1 MRLLLIAL
9 LSFALSISAFADDV
23 PRLDGQL
30 TDRSNAHVLAGGA
43 SAIESALNDL
53 LIKDDVQLF
62 VLFVETTGSRNV
74 TDFATEVATQ
84 NSLGGN
90 DALLVV
96 ALTDRSDA
104 LWLSDYLSRITN
116 DEGQTVL
123 TQQLEPRLRSG
134 DYTGAIVAAIGG
146 ISAASRAGAV
156 TAAPSVVPTGQ
167 PAGGLDLGWL
177 NGVVLVVVAGAVIFT
192 IFTVVR
198 RRRTE
203 TLTEHARDTKR
214 AEEANALLIRAD
226 ESLRDAQ
233 QEMGYAEAQFTAED
247 VAPYREAVAAAS
259 AELKAAFTARQQLDD
274 AVPEDPA
281 TRRALVEQIVTRAT
295 NALSLL
301 EEQRKRVEEM
311 RELEKRA
318 PELLVQLKEQIAT
331 ASARLP
337 DAERTVD
344 GFARYAAQSWSS
356 VRTNVADARDLLS
369 RATAHVAAGDAASQ
383 KEDAASAAKAVRE
396 AQQDLSEAVGLIDAI
411 AAVATAIAEAQR
423 TAREHLAAA
432 SADVDKA
439 TATLAQGAT
448 PERAQRLAS
457 ARAALASAES
467 ALSSPTP
474 DYLAAVQLATEAGT
488 GAGAVLAEVK
498 QEEEKREREMRVTAA
513 QLQVA
518 RDAYR
523 RAEDFIAPRRRTI
536 GSTARTRLAE
546 AERHLANAQQLA
558 DASDHA
564 AALREAQQAQ
574 RLADEALSLA
584 RGDVDEAESRG
595 PWTASPRG
603 GPIFIPFPFP
613 IGGGGH
619 GGGGGF
625 RPPIAIPRPGG
636 RSIGGRW

>member
-9 LSFALSISAFADDV
+9 LSFAMATSAFGDDI
-23 PRLDGQL
+23 PRLGGQL
-30 TDRSNAHVLAGGA
+30 TDRSNAQVLTSGT
-43 SAIESALNDL
+43 SAIQTALNDL

-104 LWLSDYLSRITN
+104 VWLSDYLSRITN
-116 DEGQTVL
+116 DEAETVL

-134 DYTGAIVAAIGG
+134 DYAGAVIAAIGG
-146 ISAASRAGAV
+146 IGAASRAGAAS
-156 TAAPSVVPTGQ
+156 AAPTTRPSPSV
-167 PAGGLDLGWL
+167 DLGWL
-177 NGVVLVVVAGAVIFT
+177 NGVVLVVVAGAVVFT

-203 TLTEHARDTKR
+203 AMTEHARDAKR

-233 QEMGYAEAQFTAED
+233 QEMGYAEAQFTPDD
-247 VAPYREAVAAAS
+247 VAPYRDAVAAA
-259 AELKAAFTARQQLDD
+259 ATELKAAFTARQQLDD
-274 AVPEDPA
+274 AVPEDPG
-281 TRRALVEQIVTRAT
+281 TRRALVEEIVTRAT
-295 NALSLL
+295 KALSLL
-301 EEQRKRVEEM
+301 EEQRKRVDEM

-318 PELLVQLKEQIAT
+318 PELLVELKRQIAG
-331 ASARLP
+331 AAARLP

-344 GFARYAAQSWSS
+344 GFGRYAAQSWSS
-356 VRTNVADARDLLS
+356 VKTNVADARDLLA
-369 RATAHVAAGDAASQ
+369 RATAHVADGDAATQ
-383 KEDAASAAKAVRE
+383 TGDAAGAAKAVRE
-396 AQQDLSEAVGLIDAI
+396 AQQDQSEAVRLTDAI
-411 AAVATAIAEAQR
+411 ATVAATIAEAQR

-432 SADVDKA
+432 SADIDKA
-439 TATLAQGAT
+439 SATLAHGSTA
-448 PERAQRLAS
+448 ERAQRLAA

-474 DYLAAVQLATEAGT
+474 DYLAAVKLATEAGT

-498 QEEEKREREMRVTAA
+498 QEEEKREREARVAAA

-546 AERHLANAQQLA
+546 AERHLGNAQQQV

-564 AALREAQQAQ
+564 SGLREAQQAQ
-574 RLADEALSLA
+574 RLAEEALSLA
-584 RGDVDEAESRG
+584 HGDVDEAESRG
-595 PWTASPRG
+595 PWTGFPRG
-603 GPIFIPFPFP
+603 GPVFIPFPFP
-613 IGGGGH
+613 IGGGH

-625 RPPIAIPRPGG
+625 HPPISIPLPGG

>member
-1 MRLLLIAL
+1 MRIRLFLIAL
-9 LSFALSISAFADDV
+9 LSFAMATSAFADDI
-23 PRLDGQL
+23 PRLGGQL
-30 TDRSNAHVLAGGA
+30 TDRSSAQVLSSGTT
-43 SAIESALNDL
+43 AIQNALNDL

-104 LWLSDYLSRITN
+104 LWLSDRLDRITN

-134 DYTGAIVAAIGG
+134 DFAGAVVAAIGG
-146 ISAASRAGAV
+146 ISAASRVGAA
-156 TAAPSVVPTGQ
+156 TAAPTAQ
-167 PAGGLDLGWL
+167 PSGGLDLGWL
-177 NGVVLVVVAGAVIFT
+177 NGVVLVLVAGAVV
-192 IFTVVR
+192 FTVFTLVR

-203 TLTEHARDTKR
+203 VLTEHARDTKR

-233 QEMGYAEAQFTAED
+233 QEMGYAEAQFTPED
-247 VAPYREAVAAAS
+247 VAPYRDAVAAAS
-259 AELKAAFTARQQLDD
+259 TELKAAFTARQQLDD
-274 AVPEDPA
+274 EVPEDA
-281 TRRALVEQIVTRAT
+281 ETRRKLVEDIVTRAT
-295 NALSLL
+295 KALGLL
-301 EEQRKRVEEM
+301 DEQRKRVEEM

-318 PELLVQLKEQIAT
+318 PELLAQLKDQIAA

-337 DAERTVD
+337 EAERTVA
-344 GFARYAAQSWSS
+344 GFARYAEQSWGS
-356 VRTNVADARDLLS
+356 VKTNVADARDLLS
-369 RATAHVAAGDAASQ
+369 RATAHVAEGDAAAL
-383 KEDAASAAKAVRE
+383 KDDPAGAAKAVRE
-396 AQQDLSEAVGLIDAI
+396 AQQDLAEATGLIDAI
-411 AAVATAIAEAQR
+411 GAVATAIAEAQR

-432 SADVDKA
+432 SADIDKA
-439 TATLAQGAT
+439 SATLAQNAS
-448 PERAQRLAS
+448 PERAQRLAT

-467 ALSSPTP
+467 ALASPTP
-474 DYLAAVQLATEAGT
+474 DFLAAVKLATEAGT
-488 GAGAVLAEVK
+488 GAGTVLAEVK
-498 QEEEKREREMRVTAA
+498 QEEERREREARVAAA

-546 AERHLANAQQLA
+546 AERHLASAEQLVGA
-558 DASDHA
+558 GDHA
-564 AALREAQQAQ
+564 GALREAQQAQ

-584 RGDVDEAESRG
+584 RGDVDDAESRG
-595 PWTASPRG
+595 PWTGFPRG
-603 GPIFIPFPFP
+603 GPVFIPFPFP
-613 IGGGGH
+613 VGGGH